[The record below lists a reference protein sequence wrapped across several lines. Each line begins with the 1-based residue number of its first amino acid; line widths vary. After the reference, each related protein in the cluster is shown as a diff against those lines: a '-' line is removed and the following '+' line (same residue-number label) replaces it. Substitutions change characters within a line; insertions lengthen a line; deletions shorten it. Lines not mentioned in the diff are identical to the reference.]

1 MRLVKGANLPM
12 ERVEAEVHGWP
23 VATCDSKQATDTN
36 YKRVLDYAL
45 RPERIGN
52 VRLGVAGHNLFDVA
66 YAWVLAG
73 KRDVRAGIEFEMLLG
88 MAEGQAEAVR
98 REVGGLLLY
107 TPVVRPEQFDVAIAY
122 RDNLGAHV
130 AQAFMRETGVPEAL
144 AGRVLAGAATARA
157 TAPRRWSPRA
167 VHDQAARQA

>member
-1 MRLVKGANLPM
+1 MKHPFIQRGRERRGDPLLATLV
-12 ERVEAEVHGWP
+12 
-23 VATCDSKQATDTN
+23 
-36 YKRVLDYAL
+36 
-45 RPERIGN
+45 
-52 VRLGVAGHNLFDVA
+52 
-66 YAWVLAG
+66 
-73 KRDVRAGIEFEMLLG
+73 
-88 MAEGQAEAVR
+88 
-98 REVGGLLLY
+98 
-107 TPVVRPEQFDVAIAY
+107 DVAIAY